1 MPINQLYHTWIQRI
15 VTMRPGQRITQV
27 RAFAWLLYGIFQ
39 SRSVNLSRIAGKI
52 PGRAK
57 LVSVTR
63 RLSRLLENPAIDV
76 AAWYE
81 PIAREWVNS
90 QARHSQQIRLIVD
103 GSKVGFGHQLLTVS
117 LAYRRRAIPIA
128 WTWVARVR
136 GHSAASVQLALLRCV
151 RGLLPDGIAV
161 LLVGDSE
168 FGPVEVLR
176 QLDQWGWNYA
186 LRQKPFVK
194 ICLAHETQWY
204 GLDQWVKKPG
214 QSRWLGA
221 CWLTE
226 SHIYPA
232 QVLIHWALGE
242 KEPWLLATNLSDRSL
257 TLQAY
262 KRRMWIEEMF
272 GDLKRHG
279 FDLESTML
287 RHAERLSRLTLA
299 VVLLYVWSVSTGART
314 IHEGRRPLVDRKDRR
329 DLSIFQIGLR
339 FIERQLLNALPFPL
353 SLCIYL

>member
-1 MPINQLYHTWIQRI
+1 MPINNLYHTWIQRI
-15 VTMRPGQRITQV
+15 VGMRPEQRITQV
-27 RAFAWLLYGIFQ
+27 RAFVWLLYGIFH

-52 PGRAK
+52 PGTAK
-57 LVSVTR
+57 LVSATR
-63 RLSRLLENPAIDV
+63 RLSRLLSNPAIDV
-76 AAWYE
+76 RAWYE

-90 QARHSQQIRLIVD
+90 QAQHGQQIRLIMD

-117 LAYRRRAIPIA
+117 LAYRRRAIPLA
-128 WTWVARVR
+128 WIWVNRVR
-136 GHSAASVQLALLRCV
+136 GHTAARVQLELLRDV
-151 RGLLPDGIAV
+151 RSLLPRGIAV

-168 FGPVEVLR
+168 FGPVAVLR
-176 QLDQWGWNYA
+176 QLDRWGWDYA
-186 LRQKPFVK
+186 LRQKPFAK
-194 ICLAHETQWY
+194 ICLGHETNWHA
-204 GLDQWVKKPG
+204 LDRWVKKPG
-214 QSRWLGA
+214 QSRWLGP

-226 SHIYPA
+226 GEIYPVH
-232 QVLIHWALGE
+232 VLIHWAVGE
-242 KEPWLLATNLSDRSL
+242 AEPWYLATNLPDRAL

-299 VVLLYVWSVSTGART
+299 VVLLYVWSVSTGGRT
-314 IHEGRRPLVDRKDRR
+314 IHEGHRHLVDRKDRR

-339 FIERQLLNALPFPL
+339 FIERQLINALPFPL
-353 SLCIYL
+353 SLCAYF